1 MSDTKLS
8 AAPNAADSAPNG
20 ANAESIAENIRAAIL
35 EHRLAPGAKLTEA
48 QLCEVFAVK
57 RGTVRQALAQLSNE
71 RLVDLEPN
79 RGAFVASPSLQEVH
93 EVFEMRRIIELAVV
107 DRIAQGH
114 GVRRLKSIS
123 ATIGKERRAFE
134 SHDFSSWIRLSGEF
148 HTELAALTGNTVLCE
163 CLSGLVARSTLIS
176 ALYESLGKS
185 SCSFEDHEAIL
196 AALDAGDAAKA
207 GVLMAQH
214 LRDVELKMLE
224 RPARGAV
231 DLKEVFMKP
240 AERERALDM

>member
-1 MSDTKLS
+1 MSDTTRS
-8 AAPNAADSAPNG
+8 AAPNAAVAAPNG

-107 DRIAQGH
+107 ERIAQGH
-114 GVRRLKSIS
+114 GTRRLKSIS

-185 SCSFEDHEAIL
+185 SCSFEDHEEIL
-196 AALDAGDAAKA
+196 AALDTGDATKA
-207 GVLMAQH
+207 AGLMAQH

-231 DLKEVFMKP
+231 DLKEVFARP
-240 AERERALDM
+240 SERERTLDT

>member
-1 MSDTKLS
+1 MSDTKRS
-8 AAPNAADSAPNG
+8 AASNASDAASNG

-48 QLCEVFAVK
+48 QLCEVFDVK
-57 RGTVRQALAQLSNE
+57 RGPVRQALAQLANE
-71 RLVDLEPN
+71 KLVDLEPN

-107 DRIAQGH
+107 ERIAQGH

-185 SCSFEDHEAIL
+185 SCSFEDHEDIL

-231 DLKEVFMKP
+231 DLKEVFTRP
-240 AERERALDM
+240 V